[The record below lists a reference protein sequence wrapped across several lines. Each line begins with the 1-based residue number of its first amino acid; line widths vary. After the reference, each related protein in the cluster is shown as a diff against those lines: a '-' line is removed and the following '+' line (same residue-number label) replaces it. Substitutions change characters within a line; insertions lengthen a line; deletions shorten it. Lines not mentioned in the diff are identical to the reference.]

1 MFFKKYLNGIS
12 FMPSG
17 TVYIKPYGISFKP
30 IVKLAQ
36 YFNKSF
42 TIAFWRF
49 NHPVSTYKR
58 SYPPRYIQPGLML
71 AGSWNTKTLSFFSPS
86 PAKTWVERKTS
97 LILEYYRFF
106 RLQRFKFFLISPGT
120 SAHQALS
127 PEDMNNRPF
136 SSYNQVDA
144 SSIEP
149 DEPLFLFQNY
159 VSDMSRASVHPIVR
173 AVIQVQ
179 KAFFQGLF
187 PADDGHLELNELGAP
202 VSVPVL
208 ELRVP
213 AYLPYVSRGS
223 SSDATGPISRLS
235 IPDADP
241 PVSAEEP
248 LSLFQYRLPECPER
262 RLKDA
267 LGLLLDWLR
276 LLFGFSCLKHSTR
289 NTICQFI

>member
-1 MFFKKYLNGIS
+1 MFFKKCFNSIS

-17 TVYIKPYGISFKP
+17 AVYINPYGISFKP

-42 TIAFWRF
+42 TVAFQRF
-49 NHPVSTYKR
+49 NHPVSANKR
-58 SYPPRYIQPGLML
+58 SYPSRYIQTKLML
-71 AGSWNTKTLSFFSPS
+71 AGSWDTKTLSLFSPS
-86 PAKTWVERKTS
+86 SAKAWMERKTS

-106 RLQRFKFFLISPGT
+106 RLQRFEFFLTSTGT
-120 SAHQALS
+120 SAHPLPS

-136 SSYNQVDA
+136 SSCNQVDA
-144 SSIEP
+144 SNIEP
-149 DEPLFLFQNY
+149 DELLSLSQNY
-159 VSDMSRASVHPIVR
+159 VSNMSRALAHPIGR
-173 AVIQVQ
+173 AVIQAQ
-179 KAFFQGLF
+179 RAFFQGLF
-187 PADDGHLELNELGAP
+187 PVDDGHLELSEQDAPASVWALGIQA
-202 VSVPVL
+202 
-208 ELRVP
+208 P
-213 AYLPYVSRGS
+213 AYLPYVSREL

-248 LSLFQYRLPECPER
+248 LFLFQYRLPEYPER

-267 LGLLLDWLR
+267 LDSLLDWLI
-276 LLFGFSCLKHSTR
+276 LLFGFSCLKRSTR